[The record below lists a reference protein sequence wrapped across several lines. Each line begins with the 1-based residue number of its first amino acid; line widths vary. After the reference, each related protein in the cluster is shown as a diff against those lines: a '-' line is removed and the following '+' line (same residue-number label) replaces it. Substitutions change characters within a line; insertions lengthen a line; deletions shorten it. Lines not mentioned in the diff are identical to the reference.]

1 MNVDKAHSLSTTDM
15 LMLSCAFISLFIP
28 SISINGQGMVN
39 PIAFPT
45 LWKIG
50 VGSMARH
57 NELHGDAGTAVAVVY
72 RVDTE
77 RRKRRE
83 FLLLPL
89 SQRLPK
95 EGFR

>member
-1 MNVDKAHSLSTTDM
+1 MAESAARRTLRPSRVLTFTGAVMFAVVTVETSPAAAIARRNDKKETSD
-15 LMLSCAFISLFIP
+15 
-28 SISINGQGMVN
+28 
-39 PIAFPT
+39 
-45 LWKIG
+45 
-50 VGSMARH
+50 